1 MGDNQTI
8 WWESRRTQV
17 TYASPARG
25 RSAGRMT
32 AVVILAIIAIVA
44 IIATIMYFTEPAK
57 SLPSILGTITHPA
70 SRAGAHRTTRGAIT
84 LAVGVV
90 CLVAAGLASR
100 MGRKPSPS

>member
-1 MGDNQTI
+1 M
-8 WWESRRTQV
+8 

-25 RSAGRMT
+25 WSAGRMT
-32 AVVILAIIAIVA
+32 VVVILAIIAVVA

-90 CLVAAGLASR
+90 CLVAAGLAGW
-100 MGRKPSPS
+100 MGRKPSAS